1 MKTTDQGAYA
11 QQRNITCSCWPS
23 TKYETK
29 SIKSA
34 KKEKKNTQTHVH
46 TLTVEKRKAVLV
58 PSEGQT
64 SQVFSADKNDLAYS
78 TKHHHLSRGLVHTLS
93 IIHVRVM
100 EALCGPGRSLGGYRE
115 SSKDTDTE
123 TPVYTAYVQPTVN
136 LL

>member
-1 MKTTDQGAYA
+1 MKQSLSSL
-11 QQRNITCSCWPS
+11 Q
-23 TKYETK
+23 KKKKK
-29 SIKSA
+29 SNKR
-34 KKEKKNTQTHVH
+34 TY

-100 EALCGPGRSLGGYRE
+100 EALCGPGRSLGGLQRV
-115 SSKDTDTE
+115 K
-123 TPVYTAYVQPTVN
+123 QRH
-136 LL
+136 

>member
-1 MKTTDQGAYA
+1 MHSSVISHVLVGPAQNMKQSLSSL
-11 QQRNITCSCWPS
+11 Q
-23 TKYETK
+23 
-29 SIKSA
+29 
-34 KKEKKNTQTHVH
+34 KKKKKNTQTHVH

-100 EALCGPGRSLGGYRE
+100 EALCGPGQSLGGLQRV
-115 SSKDTDTE
+115 K
-123 TPVYTAYVQPTVN
+123 QRH
-136 LL
+136 